1 MLVRTLKKSAV
12 LRALLYGALSG
23 MVGVALFILLLK
35 LPTETDGE
43 LLPTNNQSNQ
53 SDQTGQQEQFYA
65 RQYGVYSTMEGA
77 AAFIGTAPSLN
88 KAAIIQVEEQ
98 YFIWGS
104 VAREKAMDAKPTIP
118 SSFYK
123 TFTLESSCPQ
133 QPLLQLP
140 STLKDEKWLKN
151 LFEGDAKEASVPEDW
166 MALIPEVQK
175 LSDDVDVIRLHVLNH
190 YYAQLDCLKITF

>member
-23 MVGVALFILLLK
+23 MVGVMLFILLLK
-35 LPTETDGE
+35 LPAETGGE
-43 LLPTNNQSNQ
+43 LVPTNNQQ
-53 SDQTGQQEQFYA
+53 EQTSQQEQFYA

-88 KAAIIQVEEQ
+88 KAAIVQVAEQ

-104 VAREKAMDAKPTIP
+104 VAREKAADAKQTVP

-123 TFTLESSCPQ
+123 AFTLESSCPQ
-133 QPLLQLP
+133 QPFLQLP
-140 STLKDEKWLKN
+140 STLKDDKWLKN
-151 LFEGDAKEASVPEDW
+151 FFEGDAKEESLPEDW
-166 MALIPEVQK
+166 ATLIPEVQK
-175 LSDDVDVIRLHVLNH
+175 LSDDVEVIRLHVLNH